1 MEAQCSLPESRKKRD
16 ATFDSNLAYGY
27 RIEVSTDGIKYSE
40 ADVLV
45 IYNSQCVNCT
55 RYGNDVY
62 CVTKVTMTIQACQRS
77 KINRCLYQ

>member
-1 MEAQCSLPESRKKRD
+1 MSAELETFMEAQCSLPESSKEAR
-16 ATFDSNLAYGY
+16 SNLAYGY

-62 CVTKVTMTIQACQRS
+62 CVAKVILHAYL
-77 KINRCLYQ
+77 K